1 MSKLRAEQTLK
12 WDVET
17 TSGVTPQNIYLG
29 ADPDGLGSCEIAVC
43 EVASAPSREALRDLF
58 KKRKGNRN
66 VTCLVVLAV
75 KGEQSWIFGP
85 DEQTQIIDTLSTSQ
99 ALRLMQSALDEPT
112 SLQAYTRLTANR
124 RALETSGIAGFTNNG
139 LFASYHIRTNANK
152 RSDWAEQTKKSDSIR
167 DLRHQELINALGFTT
182 KSTVGNA
189 LVLSSPEDGP
199 RAVAVL
205 LDETEHFDA
214 KSSKYQLSPVAWG
227 LNVAAKQGVPWLIV
241 LRKDQIR
248 LYPGKD
254 GVGVGNKGQVETFFE
269 VNLTEIDDEHVALLS
284 LVFSASALASGGSAD
299 ELLKESQKYAAEL
312 GVKLRERIYEH
323 VVPAIAIS
331 VSEQL
336 PTLGL
341 SKDAEGL
348 ATAYRLSLRIL
359 FRILFQ
365 AYGEDRG
372 LLPAGRSEKYD
383 ANSLKTI
390 AKRIQDQDPATFG
403 ESSSMWKDLT
413 QVWDVIDRGAED
425 WHVPA
430 YNGGLF
436 GSDPEF
442 HPEGA
447 LIERI
452 RISDDVLGPAL
463 QHFIVDIT
471 EDGVLGPVDFRSLS
485 VREFGTIYEGLL
497 ESSLSVTEIDLT
509 VDKNGA
515 WVPAV
520 EGGRVD
526 APADSVYFH
535 SASGERK
542 ATGSYFTPSF
552 VVDHLI
558 DRSLDPALDKHLEK
572 IKAHLDAGDDGAAAR
587 DFFDFRVA
595 DLAMGS
601 GHFLVAAVDR
611 IESKMRSFLAEPGNN
626 VPGVTE
632 ELLRLADAA
641 KAALGKDEVAIGEIE
656 PIGLLRRQVARRCIY
671 GLDINP
677 LAVELTRLALW
688 IHTFV
693 PGLPMSSLDHG
704 LVCANSLT
712 GIGTVEEAKDALQ
725 PRRIPGQRTNIDA
738 PIEESLVAAERLL
751 IEVANASES
760 NKREVQLGLEK
771 TNQAKALAKVA
782 KDIFDLAVAARLGK
796 ATVDDLIDVQ
806 SLQERANT
814 IEVQTAARD
823 LKPAHM
829 PYLFPEVF
837 QRVNPGFD
845 VLIGNPPWEEL
856 MVEEPTF
863 WLNFRPGLL
872 GLKAADMKSEI
883 ERLRVERPDLVL
895 ELQNQIRLVAEFRK
909 VLLSGPY
916 PGLGT
921 GDIDLYQ
928 AFAWRNWQ
936 LLRSSGTSGLVYPRS
951 LVSGLGTSIWRQ
963 SVFPNA
969 EIAVTQLVNKAGWVF
984 PSVTPQYNVVLLCL
998 EKSEFPSGELR
1009 LEGPF
1014 SDLISMESKIGG
1026 VSLIDIKTLSASTE
1040 GIPLP
1045 SLPTPESIGVFKKI
1059 RNSTR
1064 FDDPIHGFGVSPVRE
1079 FDATNDKKYFIFDSK
1094 DSKLSPVVGGKGF
1107 NLWDP
1112 DTGEYYALGDSQ
1124 ILDAA
1129 LQEKRFNQARMSNSA
1144 FYNLDPQTL
1153 NDISTLPVKSARICF
1168 RDIARATDH
1177 RTVIVALVPPGTYLT
1192 NKAPYL
1198 YSQRITAKQ
1207 EAFLLG
1213 VLSSIPLDW
1222 YAKRY
1227 VELGLNF
1234 HILKGLPVPFTAFET
1249 PIGKRIVEISGSL
1262 AAKDER
1268 FSVWASEIGERVVEH
1283 VSETVRNDLISELD
1297 ALVAIAYGLD
1307 QIDITHIF
1315 ETFHPSWNHISRL
1328 KSVLEHFDSWT
1339 GQK

>member
-17 TSGVTPQNIYLG
+17 SSAISPQNIYLG

-43 EVASAPSREALRDLF
+43 EVSSAPSRETLRDLF

-66 VTCLVVLAV
+66 VTCLVVLAI
-75 KGEQSWIFGP
+75 KGEQTWIFGP
-85 DEQTQIIDTLSTSQ
+85 DEQTQLIDSLNTSQ

-139 LFASYHIRTNANK
+139 LFASYHIRANASK
-152 RSDWAEQTKKSDSIR
+152 RTDWSEQTKKSDSIR

-214 KSSKYQLSPVAWG
+214 KSAKYQLSPVAWG
-227 LNVAAKQGVPWLIV
+227 LNVAAKQAVPWLIV

-336 PTLGL
+336 PALDLT
-341 SKDAEGL
+341 KDAEGL

-390 AKRIQDQDPATFG
+390 ATRIQDQDPSTFG
-403 ESSSMWKDLT
+403 ESASIWKDLT
-413 QVWDVIDRGAED
+413 QVWDVIDQGAED
-425 WHVPA
+425 WLVPA

-436 GSDPEF
+436 GKDPEF

-463 QHFIVDIT
+463 QHFIVDVT

-526 APADSVYFH
+526 APANSVYFH

-572 IKAHLDAGDDGAAAR
+572 IKAHLDAGDDGSAAR

-704 LVCANSLT
+704 LVCGNSLT
-712 GIGTVEEAKDALQ
+712 GIGSTSEVSSALQ
-725 PRRIPGQRTNIDA
+725 PGQFPGQVSHVDNAVNDRLEDA
-738 PIEESLVAAERLL
+738 AQLL
-751 IEVANASES
+751 REVANASES
-760 NKREVQLGLEK
+760 TKKEVQRGAEK
-771 TNQAKALAKVA
+771 LREAELIAEPAKKLL
-782 KDIFDLAVAARLGK
+782 DLALVTRLGK
-796 ATVDDLIDVQ
+796 VSVGDVVDEIGLIEKSNSDEIPKLLAGV
-806 SLQERANT
+806 N
-814 IEVQTAARD
+814 
-823 LKPAHM
+823 PAHM
-829 PYLFPEVF
+829 PILFPEVF
-837 QRVNPGFD
+837 LREREGFD
-845 VLIGNPPWEEL
+845 VILGNPPWEEL
-856 MVEEPTF
+856 MVEEPRF
-863 WLNFRPGLL
+863 WIKFRPGLY
-872 GLKAADMKSEI
+872 GLSQIEMKKEVQ
-883 ERLRVERPDLVL
+883 RLREEFPSAVEELENLVTEVGIQR
-895 ELQNQIRLVAEFRK
+895 EL
-909 VLLSGPY
+909 LLKGPY

-936 LLRSSGTSGLVYPRS
+936 LLREGGFSGLVFPRS
-951 LVSGLGTSIWRQ
+951 LLNSLGASEWRK
-963 SVFPNA
+963 SVLPNA
-969 EIAVTQLVNKAGWVF
+969 LSNITTFVNGGGWLF
-984 PSVTPQYNVVLLCL
+984 PQVHPQYAVSAICL
-998 EKSEFPSGELR
+998 EKISTSQPEVIIEGPFHNLGELR
-1009 LEGPF
+1009 SKNEKVVSISFSLLDAASNTAMIPHLSSSQAVDIFAKMRQSPRLDRKAVDWDFRPVAEFHATIDRKHFDHAKDNEGWP
-1014 SDLISMESKIGG
+1014 
-1026 VSLIDIKTLSASTE
+1026 VLSGA
-1040 GIPLP
+1040 
-1045 SLPTPESIGVFKKI
+1045 
-1059 RNSTR
+1059 
-1064 FDDPIHGFGVSPVRE
+1064 
-1079 FDATNDKKYFIFDSK
+1079 
-1094 DSKLSPVVGGKGF
+1094 GF
-1107 NLWDP
+1107 NLWTPSTNNVNAWADP
-1112 DTGEYYALGDSQ
+1112 NVALTYLEG
-1124 ILDAA
+1124 
-1129 LQEKRFNQARMSNSA
+1129 KRLKQAKMSNSA
-1144 FYNLDPQTL
+1144 FSGLSLANLQ
-1153 NDISTLPVKSARICF
+1153 DISTMPCLNPRIAF
-1168 RDIARATDH
+1168 RNISNSTNS
-1177 RTVIVALVPPGTYLT
+1177 RTFICSLVDSKTLLT
-1192 NKAPYL
+1192 NQAPYFL
-1198 YSQRITAKQ
+1198 RRAGGVRA
-1207 EAFLLG
+1207 EAYLLG
-1213 VLSSIPLDW
+1213 VLSSMPLDW
-1222 YAKRY
+1222 YARKF
-1227 VELGLNF
+1227 VEMSLNF
-1234 HILKGLPVPFTAFET
+1234 HIVNSFPIPAVNFENPVHLEFVNTVANLVFH
-1249 PIGKRIVEISGSL
+1249 SGGDIDWARSVNPNL
-1262 AAKDER
+1262 TNTTDDENQ
-1268 FSVWASEIGERVVEH
+1268 ANLH
-1283 VSETVRNDLISELD
+1283 KLD
-1297 ALVAIAYGLD
+1297 ALSAVMFGLSKKD
-1307 QIDITHIF
+1307 LKHIF
-1315 ETFHPSWNHISRL
+1315 KTFHRGWDYQPRMDA
-1328 KSVLEHFDSWT
+1328 VLEHFDIWSS
-1339 GQK
+1339 KA